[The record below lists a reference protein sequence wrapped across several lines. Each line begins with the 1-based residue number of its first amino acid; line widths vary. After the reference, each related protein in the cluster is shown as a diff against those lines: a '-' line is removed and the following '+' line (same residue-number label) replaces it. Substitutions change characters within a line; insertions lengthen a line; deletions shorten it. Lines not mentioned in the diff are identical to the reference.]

1 MSDPSGILWPGDYGT
16 RSEPAS
22 ARRALALSVAV
33 HLTVAALAVVWPLL
47 WQGPRLDLSDA
58 FVVNLVANAPRA
70 GAPKAAA
77 QAQTP
82 AAEPEAKADAKAE
95 APEAKEAAPEKAV
108 SLGQTPE
115 AKGAG
120 RESELARALEVIRSR
135 VQREASVSAAIAQM
149 RQRVATRGQAEEGV
163 VASGQ
168 FTGGDVPL
176 SFRLYYE
183 EVWKCVRARWVL
195 PSMRQQGLK
204 AVVAVR
210 IGRDG
215 TIERADIESGSG
227 DERFDR
233 SALNA
238 VRAASPLPP
247 LPGDYLGRWHEIGI
261 RFHQ

>member
-1 MSDPSGILWPGDYGT
+1 
-16 RSEPAS
+16 
-22 ARRALALSVAV
+22 VAV

-77 QAQTP
+77 QTQTP
-82 AAEPEAKADAKAE
+82 AAEPEAKEEKVLKAE

-108 SLGQTPE
+108 SLGQAPE

-120 RESELARALEVIRSR
+120 RESELARALEAIRSR

-168 FTGGDVPL
+168 FSGGDVPL

-183 EVWKCVRARWVL
+183 EVWKRVRARWVL
-195 PSMRQQGLK
+195 PSMRPQGLK